1 MTEPEG
7 KKSVLDVIKDQLAE
21 MSTAMDAMN
30 TRLEEVEKRPFTKKK
45 LFGGKAERRPIVDTT
60 TNMTYVSMSAAGKAL
75 ASEADTAPDDHFAF
89 YKLQSKFPERF
100 RDATEEEA
108 AAAVAAE
115 DARIAEA
122 VAKAE
127 AEEKAAADAAEKVA
141 KGAKGK

>member
-1 MTEPEG
+1 MTEPG
-7 KKSVLDVIKDQLAE
+7 DKKTVLDVIKDQLAE
-21 MSTAMDAMN
+21 MATAIDAID
-30 TRLEEVEKRPFTKKK
+30 TRLTDVEKRPFTKKK

-75 ASEADTAPDDHFAF
+75 AGEADTAPDDHFAF

-115 DARIAEA
+115 DERIAEA

-127 AEEKAAADAAEKVA
+127 AEEKAAADAAA
-141 KGAKGK
+141 KAGKKGTGK